1 MFVDTI
7 IFDPLEQFDIV
18 NYCTWSSNITAFM
31 LFIFLLFIFFSNSFS
46 DFYLMSYKNYFIK
59 KVINFVRV
67 IVKSNVRIK
76 KKYMF
81 FLIFLIFLYILF
93 CNSIGLIPYTFTI
106 TSSLVVTF
114 FISAMFFLGV
124 NIIGIFTNG

>member
-1 MFVDTI
+1 M
-7 IFDPLEQFDIV
+7 
-18 NYCTWSSNITAFM
+18 
-31 LFIFLLFIFFSNSFS
+31 FIF
-46 DFYLMSYKNYFIK
+46 
-59 KVINFVRV
+59 
-67 IVKSNVRIK
+67 KSNVHIK

-114 FISAMFFLGV
+114 FVSAMFFLGV